1 MEVTRE
7 ADRWLTEPLLKGI
20 DGQTCKNNH
29 QSTPESA
36 INAKG
41 LHQEFI
47 TLGVHL
53 TLYLVHG
60 LLPSRA

>member
-7 ADRWLTEPLLKGI
+7 ADRWLIEPLLRGI
-20 DGQTCKNNH
+20 NGQTCKDNH

-47 TLGVHL
+47 TF
-53 TLYLVHG
+53 LYPVHG
-60 LLPSRA
+60 LLPSRG